1 MEHQETNKEVIN
13 LVIARLR
20 TIPSDANILVGT
32 NENDSFNATDL
43 IEEVKNQTDIGKDNR
58 KTTIVSSFERL
69 RKDMPSVLIT
79 AEIRRSNPLSFLLVF
94 GFDG

>member
-20 TIPSDANILVGT
+20 TIPSDAILSVGT

-43 IEEVKNQTDIGKDNR
+43 IEEVKNQTDIGKKIIEKQLFYLRHLKDLP
-58 KTTIVSSFERL
+58 IGERY
-69 RKDMPSVLIT
+69 
-79 AEIRRSNPLSFLLVF
+79 A
-94 GFDG
+94 